1 MNIFDAIT
9 LFCAFIMIL
18 LIVQMI
24 RLHFLSKLIRQAIND
39 TSEKRMSTIGTTD
52 DPYKIPYPDIDAT
65 YNGLKWYKPWER
77 PSTLLVFNKD

>member
-24 RLHFLSKLIRQAIND
+24 RLHFLSKLISQAIND
-39 TSEKRMSTIGTTD
+39 TFERRMSTIGTTD

-77 PSTLLVFNKD
+77 PSTLLVFKD

>member
-1 MNIFDAIT
+1 MNISDAIT

-24 RLHFLSKLIRQAIND
+24 RLHFLSKLVRETIDD
-39 TSEKRMSTIGTTD
+39 TFEKRMSTIGSTN

-77 PSTLLVFNKD
+77 PSTLLVFKD